1 MTKRWTSSS
10 QVTMKGKVYSSLARP
25 LCSQTSTSATLL
37 LLEKAAPPGRKRS
50 SYDGMYKTMHFS
62 HVLSEMDTN
71 HGIIITGATNASR
84 EVVAI
89 QLFPSIAPVC
99 VYVH

>member
-1 MTKRWTSSS
+1 
-10 QVTMKGKVYSSLARP
+10 
-25 LCSQTSTSATLL
+25 
-37 LLEKAAPPGRKRS
+37 
-50 SYDGMYKTMHFS
+50 MYKTMHFS